1 MSDEITINAGKTPIH
16 LWIVGG
22 LATLWNAFGCYDYFM
37 TRTQGAA
44 YIKSMMP
51 TVDADAMMAYINS
64 FPIWA
69 AAGWGLGVWS
79 GIAGSILLLLRN
91 RLAVPAFALSLL
103 GAVVGLGYQ
112 IVHPAD
118 IAQMHEGAGGV
129 MPYIIILIAL
139 ALYLYAR
146 AMRTRGVLR

>member
-1 MSDEITINAGKTPIH
+1 MSDGTSINATKTPFH

-22 LATLWNAFGCYDYFM
+22 LATLWSAFGCYDYFM

-51 TVDADAMMAYINS
+51 TIDADAMMAYINS

-79 GIAGSILLLLRN
+79 GIAGSLLLLMRN
-91 RLAVPAFALSLL
+91 RLAVPALGLSLV
-103 GAVVGLGYQ
+103 GALLGLGYQ
-112 IVHPAD
+112 IVHPAA
-118 IAQMHEGAGGV
+118 IAQMHEGVNGV
-129 MPYIIILIAL
+129 LPYGIIAIAVVL
-139 ALYLYAR
+139 LLYAR
-146 AMRTRGVLR
+146 AMRARGVLR